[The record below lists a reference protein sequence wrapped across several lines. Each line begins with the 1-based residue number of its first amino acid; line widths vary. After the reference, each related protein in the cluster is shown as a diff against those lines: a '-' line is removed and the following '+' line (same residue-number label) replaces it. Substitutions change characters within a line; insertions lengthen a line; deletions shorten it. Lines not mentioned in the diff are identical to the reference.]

1 MVMLLLHYK
10 AVINHTMIRHPM
22 IITAILMKPTTLIFL
37 YKTML

>member
-1 MVMLLLHYK
+1 MVMLLQHYK

-22 IITAILMKPTTLIFL
+22 IITAILYETNDTFFL